1 MVRLYLIRHAESIGN
16 VEEFFQGS
24 LDVKISS
31 KGFRQLEELKSR
43 FQNINL
49 DRIYSSPLER
59 ALKTA
64 RYVNFYQH
72 LDIIRVPEIAEI
84 NAGDFQGK
92 KWSDL
97 PVLFP
102 EEYYNWK
109 ENPENF
115 QSPNGESM
123 KDVSERMAKAM
134 NEIISE
140 NNSKN
145 NSNINI
151 AVISHG
157 CAIKTYQ
164 SYLIR
169 HSGNLKLNMS
179 ELDWADNTSVSEIIF
194 DENLN
199 PDIVYLNDS
208 SHLSAENS
216 TLKFS
221 EWCKK

>member
-1 MVRLYLIRHAESIGN
+1 MVKLYLIRHAESIGN

-24 LDVKISS
+24 LDVKISP
-31 KGFRQLEELKSR
+31 KGFKQLEELKTR
-43 FQNINL
+43 FKDIQL
-49 DRIYSSPLER
+49 DKIYSSPLER
-59 ALKTA
+59 AIKTA

-102 EEYYNWK
+102 EEYHNWK
-109 ENPENF
+109 ENPEEF
-115 QSPNGESM
+115 KSPNGESM
-123 KDVSERMAKAM
+123 KDVSKRMIKAM
-134 NEIISE
+134 NSIISE
-140 NNSKN
+140 NAGKDK
-145 NSNINI
+145 NINI
-151 AVISHG
+151 AVVSHG

-164 SYLIR
+164 SYLIKS
-169 HSGNLKLNMS
+169 SGNSDINMS

-199 PDIVYLNDS
+199 PEIIFLNDS

>member
-1 MVRLYLIRHAESIGN
+1 MVKLYLIRHAESIGN

-24 LDVKISS
+24 LDVKISP
-31 KGFRQLEELKSR
+31 KGFKQLEELKTR
-43 FQNINL
+43 FKDIKL
-49 DRIYSSPLER
+49 DKIYSSPLER
-59 ALKTA
+59 AVKTA
-64 RYVNFYQH
+64 EYVNFYQH

-102 EEYYNWK
+102 EEYHNWK
-109 ENPENF
+109 ENPEEF

-123 KDVSERMAKAM
+123 KDVSGRMIKAM
-134 NEIISE
+134 NSIILE
-140 NNSKN
+140 NIGKDKD
-145 NSNINI
+145 INI
-151 AVISHG
+151 AVVSHG
-157 CAIKTYQ
+157 CTIKTYQ
-164 SYLIR
+164 SYLIKS
-169 HSGNLKLNMS
+169 SGNLDINMS

-199 PDIVYLNDS
+199 PEIIFLNDS